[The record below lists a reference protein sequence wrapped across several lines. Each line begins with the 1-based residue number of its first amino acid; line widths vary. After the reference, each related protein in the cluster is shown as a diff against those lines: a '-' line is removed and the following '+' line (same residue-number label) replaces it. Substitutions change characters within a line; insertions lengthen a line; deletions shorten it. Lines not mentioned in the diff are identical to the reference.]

1 MAVIYADTSDGVIFK
16 NSALNFNTARSSAT
30 GIPTTG
36 GASSSYFVRAD
47 YAASRRGGT
56 VHYVARSFYAFDV
69 SSITSVTAVT
79 LKIYGSS
86 DNGDGEGIIVLRSTA
101 FGGNGAS
108 ALAAADFNNI
118 HGWDGSSAMSGQ
130 VTEYSSVYP
139 TSLWN
144 TSGYNGI
151 TLDQNSIGSVIESN
165 NYLLLAVVDHKYDY
179 LKASPPSPNHIGAY
193 YSDES
198 VSTKRPHL
206 VITEGA
212 GYGHEVNTVAAA
224 SIGKI
229 NTVATASIGKII
241 TVD

>member
-1 MAVIYADTSDGVIFK
+1 MY
-16 NSALNFNTARSSAT
+16 
-30 GIPTTG
+30 
-36 GASSSYFVRAD
+36 
-47 YAASRRGGT
+47 
-56 VHYVARSFYAFDV
+56 YVARSFYAFDV
-69 SSITSVTAVT
+69 SSISSVTAVT
-79 LKIYGSS
+79 LKIYGES

-101 FGGNGAS
+101 FGGDGAS

-179 LKASPPSPNHIGAY
+179 LKASPPSPNYIGAY

-198 VSTKRPHL
+198 VFAKRPHL
-206 VITEGA
+206 VITESA

-224 SIGKI
+224 SIGKV
-229 NTVATASIGKII
+229 NTVATANIGKIN